1 MERLRELSMTN
12 YTARK
17 AILVVEDDA
26 DLGAFLVQAITQETP
41 HHTLHVTDGIRALE
55 VTRKLIPDLFI
66 IDYLLPDMNGIE
78 LYDILQSSKELAAIP
93 TIIIIAHLPI
103 QEMTKR
109 RMIGFKKPFDLQE
122 LLDTIQEK
130 IVT

>member
-41 HHTLHVTDGIRALE
+41 HHTLHVTDGIQALE
-55 VTRKLIPDLFI
+55 VTDNLIPDLFI
-66 IDYLLPDMNGIE
+66 ID
-78 LYDILQSSKELAAIP
+78 
-93 TIIIIAHLPI
+93 
-103 QEMTKR
+103 
-109 RMIGFKKPFDLQE
+109 
-122 LLDTIQEK
+122 
-130 IVT
+130 